1 MKCSVLPHITAE
13 PRVPPYLPPHPVFL
27 APSPFFLYPSNG
39 SAPCCPTPLPTL
51 MPLLPKSHPSGW
63 SSACIPLLQACCPQ
77 VSFSISSSPF
87 PSHHPPGSFSS
98 SVKVKSESE
107 VAQLCPTLC
116 NPMDYSP
123 PSLLC
128 PWNFSGKSTGVGCHF
143 LLQGFFLSQGL
154 NSGLLHCR
162 QTLYLLSHQRSP
174 LLNTSCSPAP
184 SLALKARPGLHPCPE
199 SLVAFVGWGDHPM
212 SWWS

>member
-1 MKCSVLPHITAE
+1 MSQLFASGGRSIGASASVLPVSIQGWFPLGWTGLKCSVLPHITAE

-107 VAQLCPTLC
+107 VAQPCPTLSD
-116 NPMDYSP
+116 PMDCSP
-123 PSLLC
+123 PGSSVHGIFQATVLE
-128 PWNFSGKSTGVGCHF
+128 WAAIAFSE
-143 LLQGFFLSQGL
+143 
-154 NSGLLHCR
+154 
-162 QTLYLLSHQRSP
+162 P
-174 LLNTSCSPAP
+174 
-184 SLALKARPGLHPCPE
+184 
-199 SLVAFVGWGDHPM
+199 
-212 SWWS
+212 